1 MPRVATCKDCSA
13 RFKVPDN
20 TTATRAKCKKCGGV
34 LEIPPAAEATQAS
47 PTAAPAKQTAPVKKA
62 PAARKAPTA
71 SKAPAKK
78 AASSRTASTKRA
90 SSARKTNDRK
100 SSRKASKRAPR
111 ESDSKTGL
119 IVGIAIVVI
128 AVAGGGWWIFSG
140 DDKPPAKE
148 IAEAASTAEETQTSA
163 PAAEK
168 APSPESSNN
177 ATLGEKAKEASLSTA
192 DSSSEESLKAKAPAK
207 APAKAKAPAAVAEAP
222 QADPNEPLPTLIAFE
237 DLPPTLGSTEDDLA
251 EWTAMIKELYVDNFG
266 GATGRRRKALLGK
279 ARELDPVLSVP
290 AYINAV
296 NGVDI
301 GDEVFVIAMY
311 NLVSDWQQSVGYIP
325 TFSYPADTTRM
336 DTKVQNLRVMVLNSW
351 RDWWV
356 NQRMAGQDQAK
367 LDDYRILIERAVR
380 PKEG

>member
-34 LEIPPAAEATQAS
+34 LEIPPAAEATQAP
-47 PTAAPAKQTAPVKKA
+47 PTAAPTKKSAPVKKA
-62 PAARKAPTA
+62 PVA

-78 AASSRTASTKRA
+78 ATSSRTASAKR
-90 SSARKTNDRK
+90 SSGARKTGERK
-100 SSRKASKRAPR
+100 SSRKTSKRAPR

-128 AVAGGGWWIFSG
+128 AVAGGGWWAFSG
-140 DDKPPAKE
+140 DDSQPPAKE
-148 IAEAASTAEETQTSA
+148 LAETASVVEETQTPSA
-163 PAAEK
+163 AAEK
-168 APSPESSNN
+168 APSPESNN
-177 ATLGEKAKEASLSTA
+177 NETADASPSTA
-192 DSSSEESLKAKAPAK
+192 DSSSEEPLKAKAPAK
-207 APAKAKAPAAVAEAP
+207 ASAPAKAKAPAAVAAAP
-222 QADPNEPLPTLIAFE
+222 PTDPNAPLEPLPTLIEFE
-237 DLPPTLGSTEDDLA
+237 DLPPTLGSTDEDLV
-251 EWTAMIKELYVDNFG
+251 EWTALIKELYVDNFG

-279 ARELDPVLSVP
+279 VRELDPVLSVP
-290 AYINAV
+290 AYINAI

-301 GDEVFVIAMY
+301 NDEVFVIAMY

-336 DTKVQNLRVMVLNSW
+336 DTKVQNLRVAVLNSW
-351 RDWWV
+351 RGWWV
-356 NQRMAGQDQAK
+356 DQRMAGQDQAK
-367 LDDYRILIERAVR
+367 LDDYRILIEKAVR